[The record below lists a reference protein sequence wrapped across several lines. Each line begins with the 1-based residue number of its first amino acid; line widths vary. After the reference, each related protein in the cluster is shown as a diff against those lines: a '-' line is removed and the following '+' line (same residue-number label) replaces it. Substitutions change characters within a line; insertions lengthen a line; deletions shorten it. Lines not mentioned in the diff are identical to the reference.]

1 MGLLV
6 GLVHP
11 RQVLPACLNWV
22 PGADARRTLIHPRND
37 RNSHSD
43 SLYIRT
49 LVVSNR
55 DQVKLAQNSS
65 VQASLQGGLF

>member
-1 MGLLV
+1 MGLLAC
-6 GLVHP
+6 LVHP
-11 RQVLPACLNWV
+11 RQVLPTCLNWV
-22 PGADARRTLIHPRND
+22 PGADARRTLIDPRNH

-55 DQVKLAQNSS
+55 DKVKLAQNSS
-65 VQASLQGGLF
+65 VQASL